1 MNLGIDNRVA
11 LVMGAS
17 KGIGRGIAEAL
28 AREGAKVA
36 MASRS
41 LERLDKAAAEIEG
54 ETATFEADTE
64 PTSSGLRRSRARSR
78 RSSAARSR
86 SW

>member
-1 MNLGIDNRVA
+1 
-11 LVMGAS
+11 MGAS
-17 KGIGRGIAEAL
+17 QGIGRGIAEAL

-41 LERLDKAAAEIEG
+41 LEKLDEAAAEIEG
-54 ETATFEADTE
+54 ETATFEADTADLE
-64 PTSSGLRRSRARSR
+64 RL
-78 RSSAARSR
+78 AALPGEVEAKLGGRSR